1 LNLTFYNQDKN
12 LVKFRRAAS
21 GKSKPPVFFVL
32 VTLRVT
38 PGQIRHA
45 ERDDSILFGL
55 PDFPALAFGVLV
67 QSRDSQP
74 ARIRFCRSTFADNM
88 SQNLM
93 ANSPELSALQG
104 KLAAEY
110 PLARE
115 THRFG
120 SHEFT
125 IWRPADPEEIMDDE
139 TLLQTYEEMAWQP
152 YWAQAW
158 EASIGLCDLLAE
170 MDLNGKRALD
180 LGCGLGITTAQLLSS
195 GATVVAGDNAPPALD
210 FTRLN
215 TLAWR
220 DRCEVVHLDW
230 HKSSIEPAFDLIVGS
245 DILYDRADIEPLDR
259 FFRKHLVP
267 GGRVLLGDPSRAMTS
282 DFLAEFPPLG
292 WTQRTS
298 SRPHSLTRHPTRIV
312 DMVLR

>member
-1 LNLTFYNQDKN
+1 MTDLT
-12 LVKFRRAAS
+12 R
-21 GKSKPPVFFVL
+21 
-32 VTLRVT
+32 
-38 PGQIRHA
+38 RHA
-45 ERDDSILFGL
+45 ERDDYIFIQL
-55 PDFPALAFGVLV
+55 PDFPALSFGVLV

-74 ARIRFCRSTFADNM
+74 APIRFSRQTFADNM
-88 SQNLM
+88 SQNLID
-93 ANSPELSALQG
+93 NSPELSALQR

-110 PLARE
+110 PLVSE
-115 THRFG
+115 SLRFG
-120 SHEFT
+120 GHEFT
-125 IWRPADPEEIMDDE
+125 VWRPADPEAVMDDE

-170 MDLNGKRALD
+170 MDLKGKRALD

-215 TLAWR
+215 TWPWR
-220 DRCEVVHLDW
+220 ERCEIVLLDW
-230 HKSSIEPAFDLIVGS
+230 HKSLIEPAFDLIVGS

-259 FFRKHLVP
+259 FFRKHLAP

-282 DFLAEFPPLG
+282 DFLAGFPPLG

-298 SRPHSLTRHPTRIV
+298 SRPHRLTRHPTRIV
-312 DMVLR
+312 EMVSR